1 MSLTKLYSVTDDHGD
16 SIEVIE
22 SAGLVDV
29 TVEEDGTTSC
39 VILTVE
45 QAEDLIEALE
55 LAIQDACL
63 EDDPYDDEDFDL
75 DSELDTIFDE
85 TSSEGQPIIFTFNN
99 PPAESAPLARQ
110 QALDY
115 VATFFD

>member
-1 MSLTKLYSVTDDHGD
+1 MSIIKKYTV
-16 SIEVIE
+16 
-22 SAGLVDV
+22 VD
-29 TVEEDGTTSC
+29 VEEDAAEVEASC
-39 VILTVE
+39 GHVYVDVEAQSLKLTVE

-75 DSELDTIFDE
+75 DSELDAIFDE
-85 TSSEGQPIIFTFNN
+85 TAPAPAAAPPGLIFNIYD
-99 PPAESAPLARQ
+99 PPGAAPQKPERFH
-110 QALDY
+110 DY